1 LQVHESSLIAYDREL
16 RQSGAFTL
24 LCGVDEA
31 GRGPLAGPVTAAAVI
46 LPSGTS
52 LAALNDSKKL
62 SARRRQELESVIQ
75 GEALAWALGWASASE
90 IDRTN
95 ILKATFLAMGRALAG
110 LGLKPDFILVDGRD
124 YPFGE
129 MPGRSQIKGDAT
141 SASIAAASILAKEAR
156 DRYMRELDERYP
168 AYGFA
173 RHMGYGTAAHM
184 QAIREHG
191 PTPEHRQS
199 FRMGGDSLQ
208 SELFST

>member
-1 LQVHESSLIAYDREL
+1 M
-16 RQSGAFTL
+16 
-24 LCGVDEA
+24 DEA

-46 LPSGTS
+46 LPPDSS
-52 LAALNDSKKL
+52 LIGLNDSKKL
-62 SARRRQELESVIQ
+62 SARKRQELESVIQ
-75 GEALAWALGWASASE
+75 DEALAWALGWASAAE
-90 IDRTN
+90 IDQRN

-110 LGLKPDFILVDGRD
+110 LNLKPDFILVDGRD

-184 QAIREHG
+184 QAIRELG
-191 PTPEHRQS
+191 PTLEHRKS
-199 FRMGGDSLQ
+199 FRLGCDSLQ